1 MEEDIP
7 SDETQSQELFDDGVS
22 SINDVN
28 VSLAH
33 IAFPKVSNHRE
44 WISGEFTYKGKPF
57 PEADYSSFENKS
69 IVDILEMFLDE
80 EIILYLVE
88 QRNKYD
94 LLKNQPEP
102 GVSPVE
108 MRRLIAILIL
118 SGSNDRP
125 SKRMYWGQ
133 SLDTRNELVYN
144 SR

>member
-1 MEEDIP
+1 
-7 SDETQSQELFDDGVS
+7 
-22 SINDVN
+22 
-28 VSLAH
+28 
-33 IAFPKVSNHRE
+33 
-44 WISGEFTYKGKPF
+44 
-57 PEADYSSFENKS
+57 
-69 IVDILEMFLDE
+69 MFLDE

-125 SKRMYWGQ
+125 SKRMSWGQ